1 MPYGA
6 DYSGNDDLF
15 ISEIIICW
23 KKQLK
28 TRLSMLKYCPIA
40 INDIRNNGLSYFDKR
55 DVELHFQFLE
65 KLWWSVIAEMR
76 L

>member
-6 DYSGNDDLF
+6 DYSGNDHLF

-23 KKQLK
+23 KKKLK
-28 TRLSMLKYCPIA
+28 TRLSMLKYCPIT
-40 INDIRNNGLSYFDKR
+40 INGIRNNGLSYCDKR

-65 KLWWSVIAEMR
+65 KLW
-76 L
+76 